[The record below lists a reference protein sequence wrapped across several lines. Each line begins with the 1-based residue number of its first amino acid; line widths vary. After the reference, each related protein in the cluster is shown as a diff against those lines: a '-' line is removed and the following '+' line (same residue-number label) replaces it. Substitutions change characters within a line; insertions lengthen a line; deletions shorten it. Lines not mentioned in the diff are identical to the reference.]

1 MSSRRLRSGLGLG
14 LLLIFLMSGCVTVR
28 FVERGEHY
36 EQGGQEELALATY
49 KQVLE
54 ADPHN
59 TRALDGYAR
68 VCERML
74 ERWRQQI
81 QVALERAD
89 YTRALELATHA
100 RQSLPEHPPAAD
112 LERKV
117 RQQVLG
123 LEVQRAERG
132 DYAGALKIANQIAAF
147 ELRDNVQAHARLL
160 RLQQRWAA
168 SLDVQSARAL
178 DQGHLALAALYTLKA
193 ESLVASPER
202 AQRAHQLLEA
212 LTARYAAR
220 VYIEGTPALPMP
232 ALIPGLCVQQTRDQ
246 ASLELSYSRAVSSC
260 QELDQGQRRCE
271 LLWTSTL
278 KTTERAK
285 QPTILSRTLTVYEP
299 SSQPHQPEPVEAE
312 RAALLGAL
320 QQAVSM
326 ALVVHQGELLS
337 GALIEAQ
344 RAGLEGVEAL
354 AAAALFGPLSEAE
367 RAELSTRAGLE
378 GASLILRHGLQDR
391 WRSLRCKAPVQ

>member
-1 MSSRRLRSGLGLG
+1 MSGRLRSSLGIS
-14 LLLIFLMSGCVTVR
+14 LLSICLLSGCVTVR
-28 FVERGEHY
+28 FVERGERY

-81 QVALERAD
+81 EIARDRAD
-89 YTRALELATHA
+89 YARALELAAHA
-100 RQSLPEHPPAAD
+100 RQSLPEHPPAAA
-112 LERKV
+112 LERKI
-117 RQQVLG
+117 RAQVLG
-123 LEVQRAERG
+123 LEAQRAARG

-147 ELRDNVQAHARLL
+147 ELRDNVQAHARVLL
-160 RLQQRWAA
+160 LQQRWAA
-168 SLDVQSARAL
+168 SLDVQSERAL
-178 DQGHLALAALYTLKA
+178 SQGHLALAALYALKA
-193 ESLVASPER
+193 ESLEASPQR
-202 AQRAHQLLEA
+202 ALRAHQRLEA

-220 VYIEGTPALPMP
+220 VSIEGTPALTMP
-232 ALIPGLCVQQTRDQ
+232 GLIPGLCLPQ
-246 ASLELSYSRAVSSC
+246 ARAEATLHLRYTRAVRSC
-260 QELDQGQRRCE
+260 QAQGTEQRRCE

-278 KTTERAK
+278 STMERAK
-285 QPTILSRTLTVYEP
+285 QPTILSRTFTIYEP
-299 SSQPHQPEPVEAE
+299 SPAPQEEREPSPQE
-312 RAALLGAL
+312 RAALIGAL
-320 QQAVSM
+320 HQAVNM

-337 GALIEAQ
+337 GALIKAQ
-344 RAGLEGVEAL
+344 GAGLEGVEAL

-367 RAELSTRAGLE
+367 REQLASRAGLE

-391 WRSLRCKAPVQ
+391 WSSVGCKASVQ